1 MPEQQNN
8 TPGTSE
14 VTDITPIKSENDP
27 SESVAVEKTQTVQL
41 PLASRQK
48 GVGRRKLLLGG
59 GIALFV
65 LAGGGTALTM
75 TLMNTQWQTLS
86 NPFLPAPTMISKPRH
101 LVPGKVILTIDDAHT
116 DTITNVLWDPTG
128 RYLASSGYDYTVK
141 LWDVGNIVQKQ
152 VADSP
157 ATLSRPTWQILKENA
172 PFGFDELHWSADGRK
187 LFTIVSEQND
197 DIKPIALNPFADND
211 KGQIFT
217 NAKVKQ
223 SSFSEPQ
230 PAPQNTMLAA
240 IDIIVRHY
248 LKVDLWQIDKPDVP
262 VGSLIYQDPDQ
273 FTGSFA
279 NILIIG
285 WSCDGSLLAAF
296 TSSGHLVIWDV
307 KTRAVKK
314 AFQIPRQQSDD
325 TSTIKI
331 SRITL
336 SWSPT
341 NPHLLAVF
349 NLAAIAVVDAVQGK
363 VLYQLSTDD
372 PDAFTRSIN
381 PKRNWTPHVVAITW
395 SPDGRYV
402 AASYANSNKVYLW
415 DTQTKEP
422 QMKNGLR
429 MQQLIFPQAD
439 DPLAHSDAVADISWS
454 PDGRF
459 MATASYDESI
469 KVWKVGE

>member
-1 MPEQQNN
+1 MSEQQNN
-8 TPGTSE
+8 TPDIDE

-27 SESVAVEKTQTVQL
+27 SESVAIEKIQTAPL
-41 PLASRQK
+41 PLASWQK
-48 GVGRRKLLLGG
+48 SAGRRKLLLGG
-59 GIALFV
+59 GIALFA

-75 TLMNTQWQTLS
+75 TLMKTQRQILS
-86 NPFLPAPTMISKPRH
+86 HPISPAPTRIAMPLH
-101 LVPGKVILTIDDAHT
+101 LVPGKAVLTIGDAHT
-116 DTITNVLWDPTG
+116 DVITNVLWDTTG
-128 RYLASSGYDYTVK
+128 RYLASSSYDYTVK
-141 LWDVGNIVQKQ
+141 LWDVGNIVQKA
-152 VADSP
+152 VTDSP
-157 ATLSRPTWQILKENA
+157 ATLSQPTWQIVKENA
-172 PFGFDELHWSADGRK
+172 PFGFDELHWSVDGHK
-187 LFTIVSEQND
+187 LFTIVSEQNG

-217 NAKVKQ
+217 NTKVKQ
-223 SSFSEPQ
+223 STFSEPQ
-230 PAPQNTMLAA
+230 PAPRNKMLAA

-273 FTGSFA
+273 FTGDFA

-296 TSSGHLVIWDV
+296 TSSGRVVIWDV

-314 AFQIPRQQSDD
+314 AVQISRQQSDD
-325 TSTIKI
+325 TSTIKV

-349 NLAAIAVVDAVQGK
+349 NLAAIAVVDVVQGK

-372 PDAFTRSIN
+372 PDAFKPSTD
-381 PKRNWTPHVVAITW
+381 PKRNWTPHVVALTW
-395 SPDGRYV
+395 SPDGRYIV
-402 AASYANSNKVYLW
+402 ASYATSNKVYLW

-429 MQQLIFPQAD
+429 MQQIIFPQAD
-439 DPLAHSDAVADISWS
+439 DPLAHSDAITDISWS